1 MDIRK
6 RILRMVGKYG
16 CYALLLLLA
25 MVLQTTPGLFSLG
38 GTKPAWLLAV
48 AVAISIQ
55 EGEFIGAL
63 YGVLA
68 GLLWELAAGRIIG
81 EFSILLLMLCF
92 GIALLFM
99 LVLRATPLNVS
110 LLTALAA
117 LVLCS
122 VDFVFS
128 YWLQGHAGVG
138 AVYLRRML
146 PTALYTGL
154 IACLCLWAV
163 RAVSRRFALDG

>member
-6 RILRMVGKYG
+6 RVMRITGKHV
-16 CYALLLLLA
+16 CYVLLLLLA
-25 MVLQTTPGLFSLG
+25 DILQTTPGLFSLG
-38 GTKPAWLLAV
+38 GVKPAWLLAAAV
-48 AVAISIQ
+48 AVAIQ
-55 EGEFIGAL
+55 EDEFIGAL
-63 YGVLA
+63 YGALA
-68 GLLWELAAGRIIG
+68 GMMWEISAGRTVG

-92 GIALLFM
+92 GTAILFL

-110 LLTALAA
+110 LITALDA
-117 LVLCS
+117 LILCS

-138 AVYLRRML
+138 TIYLRRML

-154 IACLCLWAV
+154 AAWVCLWAV
-163 RAVSRRFALDG
+163 RAVARRFESAP